1 MKLFNNVN
9 SYQQLPDEYEESF
22 QIDLAKDKKL
32 FYLVN
37 GACILIALV
46 LFLLGSLYIPIT
58 SLLEGSFWFVEL
70 RLLGTGFGMIGYLV
84 LHEAVHGI
92 FIRLFSG
99 KKADYGFSLAYAYA
113 GSKAYFT
120 KLPYLVIALA
130 PIVVWGLIFAVFC
143 VLVSKEVFWVFYALQ
158 IANISGAAGDLYVF
172 WRFSKLPADIL
183 VQDVGVSMT
192 VYTRKGEQ

>member
-1 MKLFNNVN
+1 MELYDHVT

-32 FYLVN
+32 FFLVN
-37 GACILIALV
+37 GVCILIALV
-46 LFLLGSLYIPIT
+46 LFLIGSLCIPIT
-58 SLLEGSFWFVEL
+58 SVLEGSFWFVEL
-70 RLLGTGFGMIGYLV
+70 RLLGTGFGMFAYLV

-99 KKADYGFSLAYAYA
+99 KKADYGFSLSYAYA

-130 PIVVWGLIFAVFC
+130 PIVVWGLVFAVFC
-143 VLVSKEVFWVFYALQ
+143 VLVPREMFWVFYSLQ

-192 VYTRKGEQ
+192 VYTRKGGQ